1 MRILMV
7 EDDQALCAAVD
18 IHLRQQGYTVD
29 YAHTG
34 EDGLHFALQNA
45 YDLILMDRM
54 LPELD
59 GLEAVRTLRSRGFST
74 PVLMLTALD
83 GVPDRVDGLDAGAD
97 DYLAKPFAAEELLAR
112 IRALSRR
119 PRQWESTSRLSAGD
133 LELDTELAALRG
145 PAGACSLSRREKQLL
160 ELFLR
165 NAGQT
170 LTRELLLSRVWGPDA
185 PVEDGNLDNYIHF
198 LRRRLRTGGSAVRL
212 ATVRSV
218 GYRLEVGPC

>member
-1 MRILMV
+1 MV
-7 EDDQALCAAVD
+7 EGDQALCAAVD

-97 DYLAKPFAAEELLAR
+97 DYPAKPFAAEELLAR

-133 LELDTELAALRG
+133 LELDTELAALLR

-160 ELFLR
+160 ELYLR

-198 LRRRLRTGGSAVRL
+198 LRRRLRAVGSAVRL

-218 GYRLEVGPC
+218 GYRLEVGPY

>member
-1 MRILMV
+1 MV
-7 EDDQALCAAVD
+7 EGDQALCAAVD

-54 LPELD
+54 LP
-59 GLEAVRTLRSRGFST
+59 G
-74 PVLMLTALD
+74 
-83 GVPDRVDGLDAGAD
+83 VDGLDAGAD
-97 DYLAKPFAAEELLAR
+97 DYPAKPFAAEELLAR

-133 LELDTELAALRG
+133 LELDTELAALLR

-198 LRRRLRTGGSAVRL
+198 LRRRLRAVGSAVRL

-218 GYRLEVGPC
+218 GYRLEVGPY

>member
-83 GVPDRVDGLDAGAD
+83 GVPDRVDGLG
-97 DYLAKPFAAEELLAR
+97 
-112 IRALSRR
+112 RR
-119 PRQWESTSRLSAGD
+119 PE
-133 LELDTELAALRG
+133 
-145 PAGACSLSRREKQLL
+145 P
-160 ELFLR
+160 
-165 NAGQT
+165 
-170 LTRELLLSRVWGPDA
+170 
-185 PVEDGNLDNYIHF
+185 
-198 LRRRLRTGGSAVRL
+198 
-212 ATVRSV
+212 
-218 GYRLEVGPC
+218 

>member
-59 GLEAVRTLRSRGFST
+59 GLDVYKRQ
-74 PVLMLTALD
+74 VLMCF
-83 GVPDRVDGLDAGAD
+83 
-97 DYLAKPFAAEELLAR
+97 LAQSP
-112 IRALSRR
+112 
-119 PRQWESTSRLSAGD
+119 
-133 LELDTELAALRG
+133 
-145 PAGACSLSRREKQLL
+145 
-160 ELFLR
+160 
-165 NAGQT
+165 
-170 LTRELLLSRVWGPDA
+170 
-185 PVEDGNLDNYIHF
+185 
-198 LRRRLRTGGSAVRL
+198 
-212 ATVRSV
+212 
-218 GYRLEVGPC
+218 